1 MESSENL
8 SYLSKVMTY
17 HRIYCLLSREFL
29 LFSFSLGRKGDWR
42 LILAQ
47 QLISKVS
54 QKINV
59 FSLGTAGIAAQIHRS
74 LVKNL
79 RSLYEEYESR
89 RRLGGKQ
96 MA

>member
-1 MESSENL
+1 MHIQFQ
-8 SYLSKVMTY
+8 T
-17 HRIYCLLSREFL
+17 IL